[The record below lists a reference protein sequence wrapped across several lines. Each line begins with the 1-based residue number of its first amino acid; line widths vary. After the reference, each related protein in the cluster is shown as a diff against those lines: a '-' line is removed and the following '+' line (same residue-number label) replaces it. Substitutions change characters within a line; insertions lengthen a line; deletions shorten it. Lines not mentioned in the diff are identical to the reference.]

1 MRYRTL
7 HYYAEGA
14 LKGLRTDTLGNVT
27 PASYA
32 ILLGSFSFGSMSCL
46 VEKGLLTPI
55 AIAFRSS
62 LVVGQ
67 INKIQPPQSRTPRT
81 ALSIV
86 TN

>member
-32 ILLGSFSFGSMSCL
+32 LLLGSFSFGSMSCL
-46 VEKGLLTPI
+46 VEKRAANAHCHCFSVI
-55 AIAFRSS
+55 
-62 LVVGQ
+62 V
-67 INKIQPPQSRTPRT
+67 SRRT
-81 ALSIV
+81 D
-86 TN
+86 